1 LSETGNWKWEKRVG
15 GEGAFLFLLF
25 LLGWLIAAV
34 IELKG
39 LEKCPGGRRRRRTT
53 NDAILF
59 SSTEEETYPKF
70 V

>member
-15 GEGAFLFLLF
+15 GEGVFLFLLF

-39 LEKCPGGRRRRRTT
+39 LEKCPGGRRRRTT